1 MKEGITPKQLYL
13 YAKNALSNKS
23 YVKSNQPVLEWMV
36 MMTNK
41 QTQNV
46 LRDEHGDG
54 FDRLALRTQE
64 EILKI
69 KNGYE
74 DKIGEISIGGQKVSL
89 EDFCLYDKY

>member
-1 MKEGITPKQLYL
+1 
-13 YAKNALSNKS
+13 
-23 YVKSNQPVLEWMV
+23 

-69 KNGYE
+69 KTGM
-74 DKIGEISIGGQKVSL
+74 KIKLRDIYWWAKGVFRRFLLYYFISW
-89 EDFCLYDKY
+89 FANFNY

>member
-1 MKEGITPKQLYL
+1 
-13 YAKNALSNKS
+13 
-23 YVKSNQPVLEWMV
+23 

-69 KNGYE
+69 KTGM
-74 DKIGEISIGGQKVSL
+74 KIKL
-89 EDFCLYDKY
+89 ERYLLVGKRCL